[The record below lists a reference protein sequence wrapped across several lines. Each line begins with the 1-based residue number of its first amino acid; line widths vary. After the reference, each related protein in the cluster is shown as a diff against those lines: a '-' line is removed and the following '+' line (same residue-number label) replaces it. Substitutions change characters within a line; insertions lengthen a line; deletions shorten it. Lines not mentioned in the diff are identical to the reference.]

1 VAPARPFADRRG
13 AGRRLALRLEGSS
26 GERPIVFGMARG
38 GVPVAAVVAEV
49 LGAPLDALVVR
60 KIGAPRQPEFAVGA
74 IARGV
79 VRFDEVTIERLGIS
93 RLTIAESVAREQVE
107 LERRERRYRAGRPEL
122 VLEGRVV
129 ILVDDGLAT
138 GLSALAGLEALRARR
153 PSRLVFAAPVCAPES
168 VSVVRQVAAE
178 VVCVLAPSN
187 FETVGQWYDD
197 FSPTSD
203 EEVVELLDR
212 P

>member
-1 VAPARPFADRRG
+1 MAPARPFADRRG